1 LNVSNNLWVL
11 SFFRLGIQFP
21 KCKDGFIY
29 QVFLG
34 RADTIL
40 LEERSSARLKGVFS
54 FIIACSLALIA

>member
-1 LNVSNNLWVL
+1 
-11 SFFRLGIQFP
+11 LGIQFP